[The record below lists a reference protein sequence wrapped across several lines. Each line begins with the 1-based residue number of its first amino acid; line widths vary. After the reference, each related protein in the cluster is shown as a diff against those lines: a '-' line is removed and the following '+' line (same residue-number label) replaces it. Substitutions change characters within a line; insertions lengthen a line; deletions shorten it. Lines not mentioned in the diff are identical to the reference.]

1 MKLSLKINYILLPVM
16 VVIFSIAGVFS
27 YTSQKMQL
35 NSSLSEQLQSEL
47 THISH
52 ELNEALRELDSAIRM
67 SLENYYIQ
75 KYLIEIYDDT
85 AQYYTEKELTAYINQ
100 LKLNHSTIESF
111 ALVDIN
117 GKELIYF
124 NTSDPFAKYSAD
136 TVVTDHLATIQQA
149 LDLKGVAHVNAST
162 YKLNDG
168 VEGPE
173 FLVVKTFT
181 PEQSFT
187 VPTFSYGQTLLT
199 AVVRSKIRHYDEFQA
214 SVKSRLGPDAQL
226 ILRPNSTSYSL
237 GNEEQIKDI
246 TLPDYELGFQLIHD
260 LWSIKICLSQIHL
273 NKLYKPFQLLYA
285 VIVLL
290 VTAVTFLLLKWLIV
304 KQIIKPVER
313 LTKKVESVNHDGLVY
328 IERSKSNDEVSIL
341 TNKYI
346 NLITDLDDLAKRDSL
361 TGLPNRKKFNLDITR
376 IMNNCTETDTKCAVI
391 YFDIDNFKHVN
402 DKYGHHVGDH
412 LFVVFSERLVDS
424 FVDFEWGNLT
434 ISELEFARLSGDEF
448 AIIVGGLDDL
458 DILTEFAHRILSLFE
473 DGFEVDG
480 TQFDIGVSVGIS
492 VYPDDANSVT
502 ELVNNADSAMY
513 ACKNVAGRNHYQFYS
528 KEMDREIKR
537 HTQINEDLK
546 DAIKSNGF
554 YLTYMPVYDIEKGK
568 IKGAEVLIRTSHE
581 ALLSYGPADFIPVAE
596 SSGLIK
602 HIDYWVFENALQTL
616 SVWIEELN
624 FDGTLAINFSSWQ
637 LSNSDFVNVLSG
649 LLTRYKI
656 PAHMIEMEITE
667 TCFIPGDKQNIERLK
682 ALKQLGVKVSL
693 DDFGTGYT
701 AFSQLINYPIDT
713 LKIDRMFVNA
723 IDSESTDKQ
732 LIEVII
738 EMAKI
743 YDLNIIAEGVE
754 TVSQLDYVRNKGCQ
768 EVQGFLLS
776 KPLKEDDFIA
786 AWKRGSLPEYS

>member
-1 MKLSLKINYILLPVM
+1 M
-16 VVIFSIAGVFS
+16 
-27 YTSQKMQL
+27 
-35 NSSLSEQLQSEL
+35 
-47 THISH
+47 
-52 ELNEALRELDSAIRM
+52 
-67 SLENYYIQ
+67 
-75 KYLIEIYDDT
+75 
-85 AQYYTEKELTAYINQ
+85 
-100 LKLNHSTIESF
+100 
-111 ALVDIN
+111 
-117 GKELIYF
+117 
-124 NTSDPFAKYSAD
+124 
-136 TVVTDHLATIQQA
+136 
-149 LDLKGVAHVNAST
+149 
-162 YKLNDG
+162 
-168 VEGPE
+168 
-173 FLVVKTFT
+173 
-181 PEQSFT
+181 
-187 VPTFSYGQTLLT
+187 
-199 AVVRSKIRHYDEFQA
+199 
-214 SVKSRLGPDAQL
+214 
-226 ILRPNSTSYSL
+226 
-237 GNEEQIKDI
+237 
-246 TLPDYELGFQLIHD
+246 
-260 LWSIKICLSQIHL
+260 
-273 NKLYKPFQLLYA
+273 
-285 VIVLL
+285 
-290 VTAVTFLLLKWLIV
+290 
-304 KQIIKPVER
+304 
-313 LTKKVESVNHDGLVY
+313 
-328 IERSKSNDEVSIL
+328 
-341 TNKYI
+341 
-346 NLITDLDDLAKRDSL
+346 
-361 TGLPNRKKFNLDITR
+361 
-376 IMNNCTETDTKCAVI
+376 
-391 YFDIDNFKHVN
+391 
-402 DKYGHHVGDH
+402 
-412 LFVVFSERLVDS
+412 FSERLVDS

-546 DAIKSNGF
+546 DAIKSNEF

-581 ALLSYGPADFIPVAE
+581 ALLSCGPADFIPVAE

-667 TCFIPGDKQNIERLK
+667 TCFIPGDEQNIERLK

-786 AWKRGSLPEYS
+786 VWKRGSLPEYS

>member
-52 ELNEALRELDSAIRM
+52 DLNEALRELDFAIRM

-85 AQYYTEKELTAYINQ
+85 AQYYTEKELAGYINQ
-100 LKLNHSTIESF
+100 LKLNHGMIESF

-117 GKELIYF
+117 GEELIYF

-136 TVVTDHLATIQQA
+136 TVVTDHLAAIQQA
-149 LDLKGVAHVNAST
+149 LDLKGVARVNAST

-199 AVVRSKIRHYDEFQA
+199 AVVRSKIRHYNEFQE
-214 SVKSRLGPDAQL
+214 SVKSKLDPGAQL
-226 ILRPNSTSYSL
+226 ILRPNTTSHSL

-273 NKLYKPFQLLYA
+273 NELYKPFQLLYA
-285 VIVLL
+285 VIVLS
-290 VTAVTFLLLKWLIV
+290 VTAITFLLLKWLIV

-313 LTKKVESVNHDGLVY
+313 LTKKVESVNHDDLVY

-391 YFDIDNFKHVN
+391 YFDIDNFKYVN

-412 LFVVFSERLVDS
+412 LFVVFAERLVES
-424 FVDFEWGNLT
+424 FVDFEWESLT
-434 ISELEFARLSGDEF
+434 ISEFEFARLSGDEF
-448 AIIVGGLDDL
+448 AIIVGGLDGL
-458 DILTEFAHRILSLFE
+458 DILTEFSHRILSLFE

-492 VYPDDANSVT
+492 VYPDDAKSVT

-537 HTQINEDLK
+537 QTQINEDLK
-546 DAIKSNGF
+546 DAIKSNEF

-581 ALLSYGPADFIPVAE
+581 SLISYGPADFIPVAE

-602 HIDYWVFENALQTL
+602 HIDYWVFENALQKL

-649 LLTRYKI
+649 LLTRYEI
-656 PAHMIEMEITE
+656 PAHMVEMEITE
-667 TCFIPGDKQNIERLK
+667 TCFIPGDEQNIERLK
-682 ALKQLGVKVSL
+682 ALKELGVKVSL

>member
-1 MKLSLKINYILLPVM
+1 MKLSLKINYILLPVI

-52 ELNEALRELDSAIRM
+52 DLNEALRELDFAIRM

-75 KYLIEIYDDT
+75 KYLIEIYDET
-85 AQYYTEKELTAYINQ
+85 AQYYTEKELAGYINQ
-100 LKLNHSTIESF
+100 LKLNHGMIESF

-117 GKELIYF
+117 GEELIYF

-136 TVVTDHLATIQQA
+136 TFVTDHLAAIQQA
-149 LDLKGVAHVNAST
+149 LDLKGVARVNAST

-168 VEGPE
+168 AEGPE

-199 AVVRSKIRHYDEFQA
+199 AVVRSKIRHYNEFQE
-214 SVKSRLGPDAQL
+214 SVKSKLDPGAQL
-226 ILRPNSTSYSL
+226 ILRPNTTSHSL

-246 TLPDYELGFQLIHD
+246 TLPDYELGFQLTHD

-273 NKLYKPFQLLYA
+273 NELYKPFQLLYA
-285 VIVLL
+285 VIVLS

-313 LTKKVESVNHDGLVY
+313 LTKNVESVNHDGLVY

-341 TNKYI
+341 TNKCI
-346 NLITDLDDLAKRDSL
+346 NLITDLDYLAKRDSL

-412 LFVVFSERLVDS
+412 LLVVFAERLVES
-424 FVDFEWGNLT
+424 FVDFEWESLT
-434 ISELEFARLSGDEF
+434 VSEFEFARLSGDEF

-458 DILTEFAHRILSLFE
+458 DILTEFSYRILSLFE
-473 DGFEVDG
+473 DGFELDG

-492 VYPDDANSVT
+492 VYPDDAKSVT

-528 KEMDREIKR
+528 KEMELGSGRAE
-537 HTQINEDLK
+537 Q
-546 DAIKSNGF
+546 
-554 YLTYMPVYDIEKGK
+554 GK
-568 IKGAEVLIRTSHE
+568 YR
-581 ALLSYGPADFIPVAE
+581 
-596 SSGLIK
+596 
-602 HIDYWVFENALQTL
+602 
-616 SVWIEELN
+616 
-624 FDGTLAINFSSWQ
+624 
-637 LSNSDFVNVLSG
+637 
-649 LLTRYKI
+649 R
-656 PAHMIEMEITE
+656 
-667 TCFIPGDKQNIERLK
+667 KQR
-682 ALKQLGVKVSL
+682 
-693 DDFGTGYT
+693 
-701 AFSQLINYPIDT
+701 
-713 LKIDRMFVNA
+713 
-723 IDSESTDKQ
+723 
-732 LIEVII
+732 
-738 EMAKI
+738 
-743 YDLNIIAEGVE
+743 
-754 TVSQLDYVRNKGCQ
+754 
-768 EVQGFLLS
+768 
-776 KPLKEDDFIA
+776 
-786 AWKRGSLPEYS
+786 AW

>member
-162 YKLNDG
+162 YKLNNG

-214 SVKSRLGPDAQL
+214 SVKSRIGPDAQL
-226 ILRPNSTSYSL
+226 ILRPNATSYSL

-434 ISELEFARLSGDEF
+434 ISELEFA
-448 AIIVGGLDDL
+448 IIVGGLDDL

-637 LSNSDFVNVLSG
+637 LHNSDFVNVLSG
-649 LLTRYKI
+649 LLTRYEI

-667 TCFIPGDKQNIERLK
+667 TCFIPGDEQNIERLK

>member
-16 VVIFSIAGVFS
+16 VVIFSISGVFS

-52 ELNEALRELDSAIRM
+52 DLSEALRELDFAIRM
-67 SLENYYIQ
+67 SLESYYIQ
-75 KYLIEIYDDT
+75 NHLIEVYNDT
-85 AQYYTEKELTAYINQ
+85 AQHYMEKELAGYIHH
-100 LKLNHSTIESF
+100 LKLNHGTIESF

-117 GKELIYF
+117 GEELIYI
-124 NTSDPFAKYSAD
+124 NTSDPFIEYTAD
-136 TVVTDHLATIQQA
+136 AVVTEHLATIQQA
-149 LDLKGVAHVNAST
+149 LDLKGVARVNSST
-162 YKLNDG
+162 YKYDDG

-187 VPTFSYGQTLLT
+187 IPTFSHGQMLLT
-199 AVVRSKIRHYDEFQA
+199 AVVRSKVRHYDEFQE
-214 SVKSRLGPDAQL
+214 SVKSKLGPDAQL
-226 ILRPNSTSYSL
+226 MLRPNATSHSL
-237 GNEEQIKDI
+237 ENEEQIEDI
-246 TLPDYELGFQLIHD
+246 TLPDYEFGFQLIHD
-260 LWSIKICLSQIHL
+260 LWSIKICLSQLHL
-273 NKLYKPFQLLYA
+273 NELYRPFQLLYA
-285 VIVLL
+285 VIVLS

-304 KQIIKPVER
+304 KQIIKPMER
-313 LTKKVESVNHDGLVY
+313 LTKQVESVNHNNLVY

-346 NLITDLDDLAKRDSL
+346 NLITELDDLAKRDSL
-361 TGLPNRKKFNLDITR
+361 TGLPSRKKFNLDITR
-376 IMNNCTETDTKCAVI
+376 IMSNCTKTNKKCAVI
-391 YFDIDNFKHVN
+391 YLDIDNFKHVN
-402 DKYGHHVGDH
+402 DKFGHHVGD
-412 LFVVFSERLVDS
+412 LILVVFAERLVES
-424 FVDFEWGNLT
+424 FVDFEWRTLT
-434 ISELEFARLSGDEF
+434 ISDFEFARLSGDEF

-458 DILTEFAHRILSLFE
+458 DILTEFSHRILSLFE
-473 DGFEVDG
+473 DGFEVDS

-492 VYPDDANSVT
+492 VYPDDAKSVT

-513 ACKNVAGRNHYQFYS
+513 TCKNIAGKNHYQFYS
-528 KEMDREIKR
+528 NEMDREIKR
-537 HTQINEDLK
+537 HAQISEDLK
-546 DAIKSNGF
+546 EAINSNEF
-554 YLTYMPVYDIEKGK
+554 YLTYMPVYDIEKDK

-581 ALLSYGPADFIPVAE
+581 GLLSCGPADFIPVAE

-602 HIDYWVFENALQTL
+602 HIDYWVLENALQRL
-616 SVWIEELN
+616 SIWIEELN

-649 LLTRYKI
+649 LLTRYEI
-656 PAHMIEMEITE
+656 PTHMVEMEITE

-682 ALKQLGVKVSL
+682 ALKELGVKVSL

-723 IDSESTDKQ
+723 IDSESTNKQ

-754 TVSQLDYVRNKGCQ
+754 TVSQLDYVRSKGCQ

-776 KPLKEDDFIA
+776 RPLKEDDFIA
-786 AWKRGSLPEYS
+786 AWKRGSLPEYR